1 MDFIRKLSIA
11 VVCFLLF
18 IHRHFYGAPIQCD
31 SLFAPFSVKI
41 DISNLRKKVVCLTT
55 KEMNEQLLQQVSSL
69 SATVDSL
76 NATIDAQ
83 TQLIT

>member
-1 MDFIRKLSIA
+1 M
-11 VVCFLLF
+11 
-18 IHRHFYGAPIQCD
+18 
-31 SLFAPFSVKI
+31 
-41 DISNLRKKVVCLTT
+41 T
-55 KEMNEQLLQQVSSL
+55 KDEMIEQLLQQVKLL